1 VALHSA
7 ETAMGNMMAIPNIVV
22 VSSVLSLTWN
32 EGEILRL
39 TVGSMLND
47 GAIAAVDSM
56 WLVI

>member
-1 VALHSA
+1 
-7 ETAMGNMMAIPNIVV
+7 MAIPNIVV